1 MPILKWNESSGAGS
15 ETGKQGGHSS
25 QDDLLSLFDWTRS
38 RPSLD
43 LPICAVRA
51 SSQWPPLCVL
61 LRRGSLPLVLYYA
74 SHLGP
79 NLGPRIWGPWTRGP
93 IAPSNSGPLRPL
105 VLLKDLRPYLKTQ
118 KPVRSFTTL
127 KTAIRWSPKRCDRPY
142 KPSCAQCTTACVQ
155 IKANIAYNLRFSFL
169 CQNDQCTLFII
180 GLLEVYRKIVR
191 VQDLF
196 RKHVLTASSR
206 VLSLPKSFW
215 HETCMY

>member
-1 MPILKWNESSGAGS
+1 MNPGSYCPIQLW
-15 ETGKQGGHSS
+15 
-25 QDDLLSLFDWTRS
+25 
-38 RPSLD
+38 
-43 LPICAVRA
+43 
-51 SSQWPPLCVL
+51 
-61 LRRGSLPLVLYYA
+61 
-74 SHLGP
+74 
-79 NLGPRIWGPWTRGP
+79 
-93 IAPSNSGPLRPL
+93 PLRPL

-169 CQNDQCTLFII
+169 SQNDQCTLFII

-206 VLSLPKSFW
+206 VLSLPKSF
-215 HETCMY
+215 